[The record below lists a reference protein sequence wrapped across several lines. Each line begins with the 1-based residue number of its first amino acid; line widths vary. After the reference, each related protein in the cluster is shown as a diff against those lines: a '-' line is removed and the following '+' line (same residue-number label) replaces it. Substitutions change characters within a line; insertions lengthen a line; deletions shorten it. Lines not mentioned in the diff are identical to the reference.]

1 MPITGTN
8 EYRYWKTLRAIGFAL
23 LIFLLLLNL
32 VSLVVTG
39 LNLLLPRLPISA
51 VTSHVI
57 YQLFYAAGYL
67 TAFMVPVAFLRLII
81 RKSGYEYQ
89 PMRSQAKLSPWLP
102 LILFGG
108 VAVVWSLAYL
118 NSAMVSIFRY
128 AEFSSDMLW
137 GSSDSEEWYA
147 IVLQFIVM
155 CLVPAFCEEFLFR
168 GAILTNCLPFGRG
181 TAVFISALLFGLMH
195 QNAEQIFYAFGAGL
209 VLGLVYERTGSI
221 WNCVFLHLF
230 NNFLSVF
237 EPLFAQSFGAR
248 FSGVSGAL
256 FEMLLI
262 GIGCVCALI
271 LVFRFAPRKPLFKD
285 GIFGKPVPAD
295 DAYASCPVTAKQAF
309 KRFINVPMVIFFSLV
324 LLQILLLIGMA
335 VLYHG

>member
-23 LIFLLLLNL
+23 LIFLLFLNL
-32 VSLVVTG
+32 VSLAVMG
-39 LNLLLPRLPISA
+39 LNLLLSFLPISS
-51 VTSHVI
+51 VTSYVI

-67 TAFMVPVAFLRLII
+67 VSFMVPVAFLRLFI

-108 VAVVWSLAYL
+108 VAVIWTLAYL
-118 NSAMVSIFRY
+118 NSFMVSIFRY
-128 AEFSSDMLW
+128 SDFSSDVLW
-137 GSSDSEEWYA
+137 GNSDPEKWYA
-147 IVLQFIVM
+147 IVLQFLVM

-181 TAVFISALLFGLMH
+181 TAILIRALLFGLMH

-237 EPLFAQSFGAR
+237 EPALVRGFGKR
-248 FSGVSGAL
+248 FSDVSSAI

-262 GIGCVCALI
+262 AFGSLCVLI
-271 LVFRFAPRKPLFKD
+271 LIVHFAPRKPLFKD

-295 DAYASCPVTAKQAF
+295 DSYATCPVSPKAAF
-309 KRFINVPMVIFFSLV
+309 KRFLNVPMVIFLV
-324 LLQILLLIGMA
+324 LVLVQILLLIGMA